1 VPNFRHPAEQS
12 TKNLHCRHF
21 SGCGFFLEN
30 YGLLYP
36 DLAHGLAGAV
46 AAHILAEVEDGLRV
60 DCPAC
65 LLAGAVAAHIPA
77 EMGVAHIL
85 AEVEVGPRVDGPAYL
100 LPNGPAYL
108 LPNGPAYL
116 LPNGPAYLLV
126 DDLVARIPVEMVA
139 AHTLVASEGIPRV
152 DGPPYLLAAG
162 LVVRI
167 LAEVV
172 DSLLTSDVVCPQI
185 SHRDLLHERHQ
196 SPDTEQ

>member
-1 VPNFRHPAEQS
+1 M
-12 TKNLHCRHF
+12 
-21 SGCGFFLEN
+21 
-30 YGLLYP
+30 
-36 DLAHGLAGAV
+36 
-46 AAHILAEVEDGLRV
+46 AAHILAEVEDGL
-60 DCPAC
+60 
-65 LLAGAVAAHIPA
+65 
-77 EMGVAHIL
+77 
-85 AEVEVGPRVDGPAYL
+85 
-100 LPNGPAYL
+100 LPD
-108 LPNGPAYL
+108 
-116 LPNGPAYLLV
+116 GPAYLLV

>member
-1 VPNFRHPAEQS
+1 MAAHILAEV
-12 TKNLHCRHF
+12 
-21 SGCGFFLEN
+21 EE
-30 YGLLYP
+30 GLLP
-36 DLAHGLAGAV
+36 DGPAYLLADDLV
-46 AAHILAEVEDGLRV
+46 VRIPVEMVVAHILAEVEDG
-60 DCPAC
+60 PAY
-65 LLAGAVAAHIPA
+65 LLP
-77 EMGVAHIL
+77 
-85 AEVEVGPRVDGPAYL
+85 DGPAYL
-100 LPNGPAYL
+100 LPDGPAYL

-152 DGPPYLLAAG
+152 DGPPYLLADG

>member
-1 VPNFRHPAEQS
+1 MPNFRHPAEQS

-46 AAHILAEVEDGLRV
+46 AAHILAEVEEGLLPDG
-60 DCPAC
+60 PAY
-65 LLAGAVAAHIPA
+65 LLADDLVVRIPV
-77 EMGVAHIL
+77 EMVVAHIL
-85 AEVEVGPRVDGPAYL
+85 VEVEDGPAYLLPDGPAYLLPDGPAYLLPDGLVARIPVGMVGAHTLVALEGIRRVDGPAYL
-100 LPNGPAYL
+100 LA
-108 LPNGPAYL
+108 
-116 LPNGPAYLLV
+116 
-126 DDLVARIPVEMVA
+126 D
-139 AHTLVASEGIPRV
+139 
-152 DGPPYLLAAG
+152 G

-167 LAEVV
+167 PVEVV

-196 SPDTEQ
+196 SPDTGQ